1 MSQNDETNLNV
12 PLWLSDTEAVAPCPC
27 GGPMMG
33 PIAVVKSERGL
44 KTGYH
49 YPACLVLRK
58 DHEELDEEDIIDWR
72 PGMEDL

>member
-1 MSQNDETNLNV
+1 
-12 PLWLSDTEAVAPCPC
+12 
-27 GGPMMG
+27 MMG